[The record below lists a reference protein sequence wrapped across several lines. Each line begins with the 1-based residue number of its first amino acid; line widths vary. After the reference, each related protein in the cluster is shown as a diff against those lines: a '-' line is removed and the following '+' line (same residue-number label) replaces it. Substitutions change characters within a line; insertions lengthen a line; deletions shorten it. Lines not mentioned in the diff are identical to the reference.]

1 MTGFTLT
8 VQGFKPATGV
18 MQLPTLPVME
28 FWMHKDDLA
37 IEGAPRS
44 CAPCPAVWP
53 YLDDKVVVDRQ
64 WQYFIRA
71 ANMGMTLQY
80 VAAKFGPA
88 LAFCNRPVDDLR
100 ADWLQ
105 GKNLTRP
112 DPDFDRV
119 RTCSRSILTGT
130 VIGQE
135 LVVTMMDGNRYPPL
149 KPACAGRPGR
159 VYPSRVEDI
168 NPDDYMYMPQT
179 HRWLFFVANRI
190 TKDGQTA
197 PFPNGAVYDWTGPA
211 YGLGRDG
218 RPYTWM
224 PHVAR
229 REVRIPLINLV
240 RLPEGFIPS
249 PYNP

>member
-1 MTGFTLT
+1 
-8 VQGFKPATGV
+8 
-18 MQLPTLPVME
+18 
-28 FWMHKDDLA
+28 MHKDDLA
-37 IEGAPRS
+37 IFGAPRACS
-44 CAPCPAVWP
+44 PCPSVFP
-53 YLDDKVVVDRQ
+53 YLDDKVVVTRQ

-71 ANMGMTLQY
+71 INMGMTLQY

-105 GKNLTRP
+105 GKNTTRP

-130 VIGQE
+130 VIGQD
-135 LVVTMMDGNRYPPL
+135 LIATMMDGNRYPPM
-149 KPACAGRPGR
+149 KPGR
-159 VYPSRVEDI
+159 MYPARVEDI
-168 NPDDYMYMPQT
+168 NPDDYLYMPQT

-190 TKDGQTA
+190 TKDGQTV
-197 PFPNGAVYDWTGPA
+197 PFPNGAVYDWTG
-211 YGLGRDG
+211 DG

-240 RLPEGFIPS
+240 RLPEGFIPG